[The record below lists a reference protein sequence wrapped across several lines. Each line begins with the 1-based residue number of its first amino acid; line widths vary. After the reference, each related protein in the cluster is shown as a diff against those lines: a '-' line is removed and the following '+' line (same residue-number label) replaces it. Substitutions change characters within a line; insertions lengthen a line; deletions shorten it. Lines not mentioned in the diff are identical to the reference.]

1 MFGIHN
7 VPAYSPTKV
16 LIVRMVAWNKSI
28 FMGPGCSITS
38 GTVSCALLSYKLGG
52 ELQEGLM

>member
-52 ELQEGLM
+52 